1 MKILITG
8 ANGQLG
14 AELVELLGKEHEV
27 LGFFHKELDVT
38 NFSKVKETLYGK
50 SPEFVIHCAAFT
62 DVDGCELNPEKAYL
76 INSFGTQNIAI
87 ACENCGA
94 TMVYISTD
102 YAFDGAKGEPYT
114 EFDKTN
120 PINVYGRSKYVGEE
134 FVASLCSKYYIART
148 AWVYG
153 KYAKKNFVKT
163 VLGLVG
169 DKKELKIVCD
179 QVGSPTNTY
188 DISLAIREL
197 IKSERY
203 GLYHVVN
210 EGEVS
215 WFQFT
220 KLIMDY
226 KGISDIKVVPIT
238 SEELDRA
245 ANRPSYSVLRNF
257 CLEKSGIYKMR
268 NFEHALRDYLS
279 S

>member
-8 ANGQLG
+8 AKGQLG
-14 AELVELLGKEHEV
+14 AELVELLRDEHEIIG
-27 LGFFHKELDVT
+27 LSHKDLDVAD
-38 NFSKVKETLYGK
+38 FSKVKEIVCEK
-50 SPEFVIHCAAFT
+50 SPEFVIHCAAYT
-62 DVDGCELNPEKAYL
+62 DVDGCELNPDKAYT
-76 INSFGTQNIAI
+76 INSFGTQNMAV
-87 ACENCGA
+87 ASEKCGA

-114 EFDKTN
+114 EFDKAD
-120 PINVYGRSKYVGEE
+120 PINVYGRSKYVGEA
-134 FVASLCSKYYIART
+134 FVASLCSKYYILRT

-153 KYAKKNFVKT
+153 KYAKRNFVKT

-169 DKKELKIVCD
+169 DKKELRIVCD

-203 GLYHVVN
+203 GLYHAVN

-215 WFQFT
+215 WYQFT
-220 KLIMDY
+220 KLVLDC
-226 KGISDIKVVPIT
+226 KGISDVKVIPIT

-268 NFEHALRDYLS
+268 NFEDALKDYLS
-279 S
+279 